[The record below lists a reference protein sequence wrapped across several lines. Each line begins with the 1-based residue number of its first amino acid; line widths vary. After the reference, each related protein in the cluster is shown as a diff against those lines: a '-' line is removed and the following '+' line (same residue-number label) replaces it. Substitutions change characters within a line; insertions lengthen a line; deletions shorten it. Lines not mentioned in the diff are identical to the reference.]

1 MQINTSSL
9 NISSSTNQFDI
20 SAADKPKGPPPPP
33 PGSTPPGLEPAVA
46 TLSED
51 EQTQVSDMLSS
62 LTKEQQV
69 ELKNALDELKP
80 LTEDLSAKDI
90 GSVFLETLV
99 QISSQSDQQ
108 ESVGI
113 DTYA

>member
-33 PGSTPPGLEPAVA
+33 GSTPPGLEPAVA
-46 TLSED
+46 TLSEE